1 MHFPRSIPITLIWE
15 APPGKNRLPGVE
27 NLVQGERREKTRK
40 MAEKSRGLSKTVAT
54 PVCESEMLKLTQPEI
69 PWWPALKRVLQ
80 NTDGLA
86 SLFLRA
92 MADQIQ
98 PSRPTCH

>member
-1 MHFPRSIPITLIWE
+1 
-15 APPGKNRLPGVE
+15 
-27 NLVQGERREKTRK
+27 

-92 MADQIQ
+92 MADQTR

>member
-1 MHFPRSIPITLIWE
+1 M
-15 APPGKNRLPGVE
+15 
-27 NLVQGERREKTRK
+27 RK
-40 MAEKSRGLSKTVAT
+40 MAEKSRGLSETIAT
-54 PVCESEMLKLTQPEI
+54 RVCVSEMLKLTQPEI
-69 PWWPALKRVLQ
+69 PWWPALTRVLQ

-92 MADQIQ
+92 MADQTR

>member
-1 MHFPRSIPITLIWE
+1 MGVPPLPPPP
-15 APPGKNRLPGVE
+15 PPGKNDLPGVE
-27 NLVQGERREKTRK
+27 IWGTAKDDEEDGGKLAQI
-40 MAEKSRGLSKTVAT
+40 
-54 PVCESEMLKLTQPEI
+54 KLTQPEI
-69 PWWPALKRVLQ
+69 RWWPALKRVLQ

-92 MADQIQ
+92 MADQTR

>member
-1 MHFPRSIPITLIWE
+1 MGG
-15 APPGKNRLPGVE
+15 AP
-27 NLVQGERREKTRK
+27 LVKTKRREKTRK
-40 MAEKSRGLSKTVAT
+40 MAEKSRGLSKTIAT
-54 PVCESEMLKLTQPEI
+54 RVCVSEMLKLTQPEI
-69 PWWPALKRVLQ
+69 PWWLALKRVLQ

-92 MADQIQ
+92 MADQIR

>member
-1 MHFPRSIPITLIWE
+1 MGVPPPPPPPPRVRTTFLALKFGARRKTKDHE
-15 APPGKNRLPGVE
+15 EDGGKLA
-27 NLVQGERREKTRK
+27 QI
-40 MAEKSRGLSKTVAT
+40 
-54 PVCESEMLKLTQPEI
+54 KLTQPEI